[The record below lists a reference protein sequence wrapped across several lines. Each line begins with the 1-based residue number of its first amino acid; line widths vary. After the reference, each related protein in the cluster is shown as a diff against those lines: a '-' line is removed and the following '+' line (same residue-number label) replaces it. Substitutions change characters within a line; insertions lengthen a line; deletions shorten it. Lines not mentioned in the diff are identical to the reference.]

1 MKPAL
6 AALALTL
13 AGCAAMPGSA
23 PSPTSPAELA
33 AAESAFAAQSV
44 REGMR
49 AAFLAWLAPDATL
62 FRGGPVN
69 GPAAIAASPDPP
81 IVLDWRPAF
90 VEVAASGELGL
101 STGPWKITS
110 RSDPGAPPRF
120 GQFVSVWKRAP
131 HGDWRVHVDLGI
143 AHADPALADAP
154 LQAQVTP
161 AVAGG
166 DPAATIAGAEADFAQ
181 RAASIGNGAAYAH
194 WLAPSTRV
202 YREGRAPFLGR
213 EAALASPAAG
223 GERMAWTVDR
233 QETSTSGDFG
243 YAMGRYALAGGP
255 ASGHFVRVWRREASG
270 WRIAL
275 DVVNALP
282 PR

>member
-1 MKPAL
+1 
-6 AALALTL
+6 
-13 AGCAAMPGSA
+13 MPGSSPR
-23 PSPTSPAELA
+23 PSTPAELA
-33 AAESAFAAQSV
+33 AAETAFAAQSV

-110 RSDPGAPPRF
+110 RSDPGAPPRY

-131 HGDWRVHVDLGI
+131 QGEWRVHIDLGI
-143 AHADPALADAP
+143 AHPDPALAGAP

-166 DPAATIAGAEADFAQ
+166 EPAATIAAAEADFAL
-181 RAASIGNGAAYAH
+181 RAGSAGNAAAYAH
-194 WLAPSTRV
+194 WLSPATRV
-202 YREGRAPFLGR
+202 YREGRAPFIGR
-213 EAALASPAAG
+213 QAALASPAAG
-223 GERMAWTVDR
+223 EERLAWTVER
-233 QETSTSGDFG
+233 QETSASGDLG
-243 YAMGRYALAGGP
+243 YAVGRYAVAGGP
-255 ASGHFVRVWRREASG
+255 TAGHFVRVWRREATG

-275 DVVNALP
+275 DVVNVLP

>member
-1 MKPAL
+1 MPETAHLPDAPA
-6 AALALTL
+6 T
-13 AGCAAMPGSA
+13 
-23 PSPTSPAELA
+23 LA

-49 AAFLAWLAPDATL
+49 AAFLAWLAPEATL
-62 FRGGPVN
+62 YRGGPVN
-69 GPAAIAASPDPP
+69 GPAFVAANPDPP

-154 LQAQVTP
+154 LQAHVTP
-161 AVAGG
+161 PVTGG
-166 DPAATIAGAEADFAQ
+166 DPASTIATAEADFAQ
-181 RAASIGNGAAYAH
+181 RAASTGNAAAYAH
-194 WLAPSTRV
+194 WLSASTRV

-213 EAALASPAAG
+213 QAALASPAAG
-223 GERMAWTVDR
+223 GERLAWTVER
-233 QETSTSGDFG
+233 HETSASGDFG

-255 ASGHFVRVWRREASG
+255 TSGHFVRIWRLEASG